1 MIIKAKATMTDIKS
15 RLKILSA
22 FFLGLILAMAQ
33 SLSAE
38 EKPISDMGLEELMNI
53 QVDTVFGASKFL
65 QKVTEAPASIS
76 IVTSE
81 DIRRY
86 GYRTLAEILR
96 SVRGFQTTYDR
107 NYTYLGVRGLAR
119 PGDYNTRI
127 LLLVDGHRINDNVY
141 NMAPIGTEFP
151 IDVDLIERVEI
162 IRGPSSSMYGANAF
176 FGVVNVIPKRGQ
188 DLNGFEVSSEAGSLD
203 TYKGRFTYG
212 GKIGKRAEVLFSGSF
227 YESQGQRQLYFK
239 EYDDPATNNGIAQNA
254 DRDRFQQ
261 FFTSIAVGDFSLQ
274 GALSTRKKLFPTGAF
289 GTLFNDPRSYTVDTN
304 GYLDVRYEHVFQN
317 HWNVFS
323 RLAYDRYEYRGDYI
337 VDYSDNEVPL
347 PVANKDFTLGDWW
360 TTELGLRRNLGE
372 RHKLTV
378 GSEYRGNLHQDQFNY
393 DLFGDYVDQRK
404 RSQTWGV
411 YAQDDVT
418 LLKNLR
424 LSLGLRHDRY
434 QAFGGTTNP
443 RLGVM
448 YDPRKGTTLKFLYGH
463 AFRAPNHYEL
473 FYGSG
478 FTFNPNTALKPETI
492 RTQELVFEQYLGTKY
507 RISVSG
513 FHNRVDGLISQQL
526 DEDGRITFNNVDN
539 LDIKGMDF
547 ELEGKWAKGV
557 QGQFSYTLQQS
568 EQRQTRFPLSNSPRH
583 LAKMNLR
590 APLFG
595 GRLIPGLSILYTSRR
610 KTLGEGYASG
620 FLLPSFT
627 LSSGKFLKRFDV
639 SISAYNFT
647 DRMYGDPG
655 AEEHRQELIP
665 QDGRTVRAKIT
676 FRF

>member
-1 MIIKAKATMTDIKS
+1 M
-15 RLKILSA
+15 
-22 FFLGLILAMAQ
+22 
-33 SLSAE
+33 SLE
-38 EKPISDMGLEELMNI
+38 QLMEI
-53 QVDTVFGASKFL
+53 QVNTVFGASKFL

-86 GYRTLAEILR
+86 GYRTLADILR
-96 SVRGFQTTYDR
+96 SARGFQTTYDR

-188 DLNGFEVSSEAGSLD
+188 DLNGFEVSGEAGSLD

-227 YESQGQRQLYFK
+227 YESEGQRQLYFK
-239 EYDDPATNNGIAQNA
+239 EYDDAATNNGIAQNA

-274 GALSTRKKLFPTGAF
+274 GALSTRKKLIPTGTF
-289 GTLFNDPRSYTVDTN
+289 GTIFNDPHSYTNDTF
-304 GYLDVRYEHVFQN
+304 GYLDLRFEHAFQN

-323 RLAYDRYEYRGDYI
+323 RLAYDRYEYHGDY
-337 VDYSDNEVPL
+337 VYDYSDNEVPL
-347 PVANKDFTLGDWW
+347 PVTNKDFTLGDWW

-378 GSEYRGNLHQDQFNY
+378 GSEYRGNLHQNQFSY
-393 DLFGDYVDQRK
+393 DPFEDYVSQRK

-411 YAQDDVT
+411 YGQDDVT

-443 RLGVM
+443 RLGLM

-463 AFRAPNHYEL
+463 AFRAPNYYEL

-478 FTFNPNTALKPETI
+478 FTYKPNPALRPETI

-507 RISVSG
+507 RVSVSG
-513 FHNRVDGLISQQL
+513 FHNHVNGLITQQT
-526 DEDGRITFNNVDN
+526 DEDGMITFNNVDN
-539 LDIKGMDF
+539 LSIKGLDF

-557 QGQFSYTLQQS
+557 QGLLSYTLQQA
-568 EQRQTRFPLSNSPRH
+568 EQRETRLPLSNSPRH
-583 LAKMNLR
+583 LAKLNLR
-590 APLFG
+590 APVFG
-595 GRLIPGLSILYTSRR
+595 GKLIPGITFLYTSRR
-610 KTLGEGYASG
+610 KTLSEGYANG
-620 FLLPSFT
+620 FLLPSLT
-627 LSSGKFLKRFDV
+627 LSSGKFLKRFEASV
-639 SISAYNFT
+639 GLYNFT

-665 QDGRTVRAKIT
+665 QDGRTVRAKLT

>member
-1 MIIKAKATMTDIKS
+1 M
-15 RLKILSA
+15 
-22 FFLGLILAMAQ
+22 
-33 SLSAE
+33 SLE
-38 EKPISDMGLEELMNI
+38 QLMEIPVN
-53 QVDTVFGASKFL
+53 TVFGASKFL

-86 GYRTLAEILR
+86 GYRTLADILR
-96 SVRGFQTTYDR
+96 SARGFQTTYDR

-188 DLNGFEVSSEAGSLD
+188 DLNGFDVSSEAGSLD

-227 YESQGQRQLYFK
+227 YESEGQQRLYFK
-239 EYDDPATNNGIAQNA
+239 EYNDPATNNGIAQNA

-261 FFTSIAVGDFSLQ
+261 FFTSITSGNFNLQ
-274 GALSTRKKLFPTGAF
+274 GALSTRKKLIPTGAF
-289 GTLFNDPRSYTVDTN
+289 GTVFNDPRSYTTDIF
-304 GYLDVRYEHVFQN
+304 GFLDLRYEHTFHN
-317 HWNVFS
+317 SWDVFS
-323 RLAYDRYEYRGDYI
+323 RFAYDRYEYHGDYI
-337 VDYSDNEVPL
+337 FDYSDNEVPL
-347 PVANKDFTLGDWW
+347 PVANKDYTLGDSW
-360 TTELGLRRNLGE
+360 TTEVGLRRNLGE
-372 RHKLTV
+372 HHKLTV
-378 GSEYRGNLHQDQFNY
+378 GSEYRGNLHQDLFNY
-393 DLFGDYVDQRK
+393 DQFGDYITDR
-404 RSQTWGV
+404 RHSQTWGV

-443 RLGVM
+443 RLGLM

-463 AFRAPNHYEL
+463 AFRAPNNYEL

-478 FTFNPNTALKPETI
+478 FSFSPNPNLKPETI
-492 RTQELVFEQYLGTKY
+492 RTEELVFEQYLGTKY
-507 RISVSG
+507 RVSVSG
-513 FHNRVDGLISQQL
+513 FHSHVDGLITQQL
-526 DEDGRITFNNVDN
+526 NEVGKITFNNVEN
-539 LDIKGMDF
+539 LSIKGMDF
-547 ELEGKWAKGV
+547 ELEGKWANGL

-568 EQRQTRFPLSNSPRH
+568 EHRESRLPLSNSPRH

-595 GRLIPGLSILYTSRR
+595 GRLFPGLSMLYTSRR

-620 FLLPSFT
+620 FLVPGFT
-627 LSSGKFLKRFDV
+627 LSSGKFLKRLEASV
-639 SISAYNFT
+639 SLYNFT

-665 QDGRTVRAKIT
+665 QDDRTVRAKLT